1 MMAAP
6 MTEPTHS
13 DLRWARAL
21 TLGPVVLA
29 IPVGSVA
36 VFQLGVDRALAAD
49 GIAWVYSVGLFL
61 AFSTAAWP
69 LPSLRGWTPLR
80 RAQSAALFFVVV
92 SYATHL
98 SWELGWLLLHDRIA
112 EARDA
117 AWAYGWWAYIDG
129 GDSRYAVAPPGLLG
143 IEILS
148 VVNGSVGVLGLVLYR
163 RSEGRDPRSVLLLM
177 ATAVVHLY
185 STSFYFLEELIGG
198 LPSVDTTSF
207 TATYVKFG
215 LANLPWV
222 TLPWVVLY
230 WGQATLRA
238 DLTRSSASPPG
249 ATAG

>member
-1 MMAAP
+1 
-6 MTEPTHS
+6 MTEPPHP
-13 DLRWARAL
+13 DLSWARAL

-36 VFQLGVDRALAAD
+36 VFRFGVDRTLAAD
-49 GIAWVYSVGLFL
+49 AIAWVYSVGLFL
-61 AFSTAAWP
+61 AFTTATWP
-69 LPSLRGWTPLR
+69 LPSLARWTPLR
-80 RAQSAALFFVVV
+80 RAQSVALFFVVV

-98 SWELGWLLLHDRIA
+98 SWELGWLLLHERIA
-112 EARDA
+112 QARDA

-129 GDSRYAVAPPGLLG
+129 GDARYAVAPPGLLS

-148 VVNGSVGVLGLVLYR
+148 VINGSVGMLALALFR
-163 RSEGRDPRSVLLLM
+163 RSEGRDPRAILLIM
-177 ATAVVHLY
+177 GTAVVHLY
-185 STSFYFLEELIGG
+185 STSFYFLEELLGG

-207 TATYVKFG
+207 TATYIKFG

-222 TLPWVVLY
+222 TFPWVVLY

-238 DLTRSSASPPG
+238 TVTRSSAPPRG